1 MTASSTDKTD
11 LGSRRGLSC
20 NHRHSETFPGFANW
34 ESDLQGMVLFTYTA
48 RPPPRDTD
56 QSFRKTMKSLIAIA
70 ETGMSLVSQDCYTN
84 DVSVVLAS
92 GTLKFIDFTSQRTCV
107 RDKKGRNRR
116 FRLNAGPRRKRP
128 SIVDIRMQMS
138 PVQTVQIFP
147 PSLRS

>member
-1 MTASSTDKTD
+1 MTASSTNETD

-20 NHRHSETFPGFANW
+20 NHRHSETFPG
-34 ESDLQGMVLFTYTA
+34 YTA

-56 QSFRKTMKSLIAIA
+56 RSFRKTMKSLIAIA

-92 GTLKFIDFTSQRTCV
+92 GTLEFIDFTSQRTCV
-107 RDKKGRNRR
+107 RDKKGGNRR
-116 FRLNAGPRRKRP
+116 FRLNAGPRRKRL